1 MNRKEVKAKRYS
13 IVAIVALCAVFSSML
28 VMRHAAK
35 RMTNEI
41 LQITSPTTTSAA
53 QAENEVRDVP
63 DPRMSLPGDETQ
75 PTLPT
80 EAEPEKTTTRTVAQ
94 PTTQAAPP
102 STTEAPVTEAAVHVK
117 NDHFVLPIEN
127 AQIVKQYSPDVL
139 LFSETMR
146 DWRTHSGVDFAADAG
161 SEVRSVG
168 NGTVCKVVS
177 DPQRGYTIE
186 IDYGTFTGRYCAL
199 SQDGAV
205 GIETEVHT
213 GDVIGTLADMPLESA
228 DAPHLHFEALQNGE
242 PVDPMQALGL
252 AG

>member
-28 VMRHAAK
+28 VMRHTAK

-41 LQITSPTTTSAA
+41 LQITSPTATSAA
-53 QAENEVRDVP
+53 QAENEVTNVP
-63 DPRMSLPGDETQ
+63 DPRAALPDDTE

-80 EAEPEKTTTRTVAQ
+80 TEQAEET
-94 PTTQAAPP
+94 TTQAAAQPTAP
-102 STTEAPVTEAAVHVK
+102 LPATTETPVTEAAVSVK
-117 NDHFVLPIEN
+117 NDHFILPIEN

-146 DWRTHSGVDFAADAG
+146 DWRTHNGVDFAADAG

>member
-28 VMRHAAK
+28 VMRHTAK

-53 QAENEVRDVP
+53 QAENEVDNVP
-63 DPRMSLPGDETQ
+63 DPRAALPDDTD

-80 EAEPEKTTTRTVAQ
+80 TEQAEET
-94 PTTQAAPP
+94 TTQAAAQPTAP
-102 STTEAPVTEAAVHVK
+102 LPTTTEAPVTEAAVSVK
-117 NDHFVLPIEN
+117 NDHYILPIEN

>member
-1 MNRKEVKAKRYS
+1 MNQKEVKAKRCS

-41 LQITSPTTTSAA
+41 LQITSPTTTAAA
-53 QAENEVRDVP
+53 QAENEVDDVP
-63 DPRMSLPGDETQ
+63 DPRASLPDETK

-80 EAEPEKTTTRTVAQ
+80 TEKAEETTAQ
-94 PTTQAAPP
+94 AVKQQTTSAPT
-102 STTEAPVTEAAVHVK
+102 TTEAPVTEAAVSVK
-117 NDHFVLPIEN
+117 NDHYILPIEDT
-127 AQIVKQYSPDVL
+127 QIVKEYSPDVL
-139 LFSETMR
+139 VFSETMR

-168 NGTVCKVVS
+168 NGRVSKVVS

-213 GDVIGTLADMPLESA
+213 GDVIGTLGDLPLESA

-252 AG
+252 ES

>member
-53 QAENEVRDVP
+53 QAENEVDNVP
-63 DPRMSLPGDETQ
+63 DPRAALPDDTD

-80 EAEPEKTTTRTVAQ
+80 TEQAEET
-94 PTTQAAPP
+94 TTQAAAQPTAP
-102 STTEAPVTEAAVHVK
+102 LPTTTEAPVTEAAVSVK
-117 NDHFVLPIEN
+117 NDHYILPIEN

-139 LFSETMR
+139 VFSETMR

-186 IDYGTFTGRYCAL
+186 IDYDTFTGRYCAL